1 MFKEFAIS
9 DPQLSILENGI
20 NNAQQDH
27 LECQADEYKDSKV
40 SKLSSNIENY
50 FLFSKYFTTLSPVL

>member
-9 DPQLSILENGI
+9 DPQLSILENRI

-27 LECQADEYKDSKV
+27 SERQANEY
-40 SKLSSNIENY
+40 SSQQRLI
-50 FLFSKYFTTLSPVL
+50 FQSHPSI